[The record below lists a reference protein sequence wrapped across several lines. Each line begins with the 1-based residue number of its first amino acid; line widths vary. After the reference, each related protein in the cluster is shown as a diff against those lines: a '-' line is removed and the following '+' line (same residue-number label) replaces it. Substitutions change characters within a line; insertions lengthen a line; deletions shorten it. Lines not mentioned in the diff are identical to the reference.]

1 MTFDDGNPIR
11 DILAQKDRKSHARHE
26 KGLAYWHWVKI
37 NILLHKGRNNG
48 RNLHVYISDFEGL
61 KGIIF

>member
-1 MTFDDGNPIR
+1 MTFDDGNHIR
-11 DILAQKDRKSHARHE
+11 DILTQKGRKSHARHE

-48 RNLHVYISDFEGL
+48 RNLHVYISDL
-61 KGIIF
+61 